1 MAKRVLIVEDDR
13 SVREFVAAA
22 LVSSMLG
29 LEVEVA
35 ENGAR
40 AADLLA
46 RHRFDVV
53 ITDLN
58 MPEMDGAELADLI
71 RDRYPEIRV
80 VLMSGTSSDWIS
92 KLASRRLDALPLLTK
107 PVSVAELVAVVDD
120 LAL

>member
-1 MAKRVLIVEDDR
+1 MAKRILIVEDDR

-22 LVSSMLG
+22 LVSSRLG
-29 LEVEVA
+29 FEIEVA

-46 RHRFDVV
+46 QQRFDVV

-120 LAL
+120 LAR